1 MKISLHGR
9 IKMNDWT
16 TEKFFCS
23 ASVRPAEYC
32 KVEANR
38 CCFSCEYN
46 AECTASIKNHN
57 SKSTK
62 KIPLPCTAQ
71 VVSKTETCEFAI

>member
-1 MKISLHGR
+1 MS
-9 IKMNDWT
+9 DWT

-23 ASVRPAEYC
+23 AKVRPTQYC

-38 CCFSCEYN
+38 CCFSCEHN
-46 AECTASIKNHN
+46 AECTAFIKNYN
-57 SKSTK
+57 SKNVK

-71 VVSKTETCEFAI
+71 VVSKTEACEFAC